1 MFRKNALPRRRA
13 AMVVHGVALAA
24 LALAMSGCTPVMK
37 NDYQGLADASQPD
50 YRLRHPIAVRE
61 AERTVELFIGT
72 NFGGLNPSQRADVV
86 AMAHAWRREATGG
99 FLIDVPANTRNSR
112 AAQGALHEVRSLLAA
127 AEVPPDAVRVRAY
140 RPTSARTFAT
150 LRLRYP
156 KMTAMAGPCGMWPN
170 DLGSSNDR
178 MYNENVPY
186 WNHGCANQRNLA
198 AMVDNPADLVQP
210 RGETPALSARRAIVL
225 DKYRKG
231 ESTATQYPTGNQGK
245 ISEVGQ

>member
-1 MFRKNALPRRRA
+1 MIRKHALARRRA
-13 AMVVHGVALAA
+13 AVAVHGVALAA
-24 LALAMSGCTPVMK
+24 LALAMSACTPMTR
-37 NDYQGLADASQPD
+37 NDTQSFTEIVPPD
-50 YRLRHPIAVRE
+50 YRTRHPIAVRE

-86 AMAHAWRREATGG
+86 AMAHSWRREATGG

-140 RPTSARTFAT
+140 RPASARTFAT

-156 KMTAMAGPCGMWPN
+156 KMTAVAGPCGMWPN
-170 DLGSSNDR
+170 DLGPSNDR
-178 MYNENVPY
+178 LYNENTAH
-186 WNHGCANQRNLA
+186 WNQGCANQRNLA
-198 AMVDNPADLVQP
+198 AMIDNPADLVQP
-210 RGETPALSARRAIVL
+210 RGETPAMAGRRAIVL

-231 ESTATQYPTGNQGK
+231 ESTATVYPDAKATISDVGK
-245 ISEVGQ
+245 

>member
-1 MFRKNALPRRRA
+1 
-13 AMVVHGVALAA
+13 
-24 LALAMSGCTPVMK
+24 
-37 NDYQGLADASQPD
+37 
-50 YRLRHPIAVRE
+50 
-61 AERTVELFIGT
+61 
-72 NFGGLNPSQRADVV
+72 
-86 AMAHAWRREATGG
+86 
-99 FLIDVPANTRNSR
+99 
-112 AAQGALHEVRSLLAA
+112 
-127 AEVPPDAVRVRAY
+127 
-140 RPTSARTFAT
+140 
-150 LRLRYP
+150 
-156 KMTAMAGPCGMWPN
+156 MTAMAGPCGMWPN